1 MNFIKAHWKAVLI
14 GVVVL
19 VVLAWVGSISGANR
33 KLYNMLLENLHK
45 DRDKIIADQ
54 KAYIKDCEDEIS
66 KLAVEKKAI
75 RKEKLK
81 FQDLARE
88 SAAEVARL
96 EEGNRELE
104 RQLRNI
110 VVGGNADVIIDSLR
124 KRGLS
129 TIRRHR

>member
-19 VVLAWVGSISGANR
+19 VFLAWVGSISGTNR
-33 KLYNMLLENLHK
+33 KLYDMILGSLRE
-45 DRDKIIADQ
+45 DRDRIIADQ
-54 KAYIKDCEDEIS
+54 KTYIKDCEDEIS
-66 KLAVEKKAI
+66 RLAIEKEAI
-75 RKEKLK
+75 RKEKVR

-88 SAAEVARL
+88 SAAEIARL

-104 RQLRNI
+104 RQLRDI
-110 VVGGNADVIIDSLR
+110 VVGANADVIIDNLR